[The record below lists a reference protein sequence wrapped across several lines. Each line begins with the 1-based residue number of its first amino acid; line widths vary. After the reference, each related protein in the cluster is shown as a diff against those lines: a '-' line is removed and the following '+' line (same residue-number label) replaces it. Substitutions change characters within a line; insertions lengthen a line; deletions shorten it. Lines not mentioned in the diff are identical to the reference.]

1 MAGSTPYIFT
11 ALELVTA
18 AKMNAIQSNMQ
29 VVLDAINEPAVLTF
43 VLNTDVALQTATN
56 YLQFHIPPKMNGWRI
71 TRVTASR
78 HSGTGTLTL
87 QLYNITNSVYVLST
101 PLTIDSG
108 ETSSSTAA
116 TPAVINTANA
126 YVAAYDRFRIDVTN
140 AGTNTLYA
148 TMNIEITRP

>member
-29 VVLDAINEPAVLTF
+29 AVLDAINEPSVLSF
-43 VLNTDVALQTATN
+43 ILNTDVALQTTNN
-56 YLQFHIPPKMNGWRI
+56 YLQFHIPPKMNGWKI

-78 HSGTGTLTL
+78 GSGTGTLTL
-87 QLYNITNSVYVLST
+87 QLYNITDSVYVLST

-116 TPAVINTANA
+116 APAVINNANA
-126 YVAAYDRFRIDVTN
+126 YVAAYDIFRIDVVN
-140 AGTNTLYA
+140 AGINTLHT